1 MKIKIFYFISPDSFM
16 GMWTLNRAL
25 RIEKGTSSCTK
36 SIGGRDIDTL
46 MIISVAP

>member
-1 MKIKIFYFISPDSFM
+1 MKIKIFSLSPDSFM

-36 SIGGRDIDTL
+36 SIGGRDTNT
-46 MIISVAP
+46 